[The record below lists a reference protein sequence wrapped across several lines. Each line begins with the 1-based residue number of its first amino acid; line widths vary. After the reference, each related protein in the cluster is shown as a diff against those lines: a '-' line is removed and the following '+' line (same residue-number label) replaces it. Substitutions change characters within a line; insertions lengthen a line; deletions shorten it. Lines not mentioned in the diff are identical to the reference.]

1 MRKSKRLLSLFIT
14 LVMLMGFTSNYAI
27 AASKTSG
34 KCGKNAKWSYN
45 TKTKT
50 LTISGKGPMYD
61 YLEDDYGFPPWDKYT
76 DSIKTIKIKKGITH
90 IGKDAFHGTMWA
102 SGSSISIP
110 NTVKSIGTEALGVTG
125 VKSITIPG
133 SVKTIK
139 ERTFMFS
146 EAKKI
151 KLKYGVKFIDDYA
164 FDRTSLTSITF
175 PSSVIKIGRGIFN
188 FSGIIKTVTFTG
200 NAPKINSKAF
210 SSISD
215 DPEAE
220 AEPIRLTIYYPK
232 GNKTWKSV
240 IKKQYGGKVKWVAK

>member
-1 MRKSKRLLSLFIT
+1 MKKSKRLLSLFIT

-90 IGKDAFHGTMWA
+90 ISKGAFDGTMWA

-110 NTVKSIGTEALGVTG
+110 YTVKSIGSEAFSCTG
-125 VKSITIPG
+125 VKHITIPG
-133 SVKTIK
+133 SVKTI
-139 ERTFMFS
+139 RDGTFSLS
-146 EAKKI
+146 EATTI
-151 KLKYGVKFIDDYA
+151 KLKKGVKVIDDFA

-175 PSSVIKIGRGIFN
+175 PSSVKKIGKGIFTYSRGIR
-188 FSGIIKTVTFTG
+188 TVVFTG
-200 NAPKINSKAF
+200 DAPRIHKKAF
-210 SSISD
+210 SSID
-215 DPEAE
+215 YDGEDE